1 MNLAAVL
8 LLVYPMAAVAGPAA
22 SGFPFADE
30 ALTYNITWPSGL
42 SLGEAKLSAKRNGD
56 NWGFFLAIDA
66 SVPGYDVKDFYRAV
80 AGLNLCS
87 AEFDRET
94 LHGAKRTSEKTV
106 IGEGKAVRQTVG
118 GGKSEIALP
127 VCGHDALTYLFFA
140 RQQLGQGKVP
150 AAETIVF
157 GGGYRLALQYM
168 GAQSVTVGSAA
179 VQADRVVGSVSL
191 RDNQRYEFEVF
202 FARDAARTPVLIRA
216 PFALGAISME
226 LVR

>member
-1 MNLAAVL
+1 
-8 LLVYPMAAVAGPAA
+8 
-22 SGFPFADE
+22 
-30 ALTYNITWPSGL
+30 
-42 SLGEAKLSAKRNGD
+42 
-56 NWGFFLAIDA
+56 
-66 SVPGYDVKDFYRAV
+66 
-80 AGLNLCS
+80 
-87 AEFDRET
+87 
-94 LHGAKRTSEKTV
+94 
-106 IGEGKAVRQTVG
+106 VRQTVG
-118 GGKSEIALP
+118 GGKSEIPLP
-127 VCGHDALTYLFFA
+127 LCGHDALTYLFFA